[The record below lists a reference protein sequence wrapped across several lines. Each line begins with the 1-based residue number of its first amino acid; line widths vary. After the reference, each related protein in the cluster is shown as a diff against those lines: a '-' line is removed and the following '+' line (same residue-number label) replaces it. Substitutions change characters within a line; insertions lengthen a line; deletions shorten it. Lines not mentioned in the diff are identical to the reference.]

1 MFVTANV
8 IGAERPSAIVVPQ
21 LAVQQSPKGN
31 FVVVANAENHA
42 ELRPVIVGTYVND
55 KEIVIEQGLKS
66 GDRVI
71 VDGLVRVVPNA
82 PVKPTPLT
90 APAAKP
96 PLPPLYRQRQR
107 NERTTRIRAHHVYP
121 LLHCPANPPSVISL
135 LIVLAG
141 AVSLAVSPIEQYPD
155 MAPPQIQVTARYPA
169 PPPKSSP
176 TPSRRRWRLRSTA
189 STTCSLSSRRVRPRA
204 T

>member
-1 MFVTANV
+1 MIRASVPNPDREPARHV
-8 IGAERPSAIVVPQ
+8 RDRQRDRRRAPERHRGAATGSATE
-21 LAVQQSPKGN
+21 SEGN

-96 PLPPLYRQRQR
+96 
-107 NERTTRIRAHHVYP
+107 A
-121 LLHCPANPPSVISL
+121 A
-135 LIVLAG
+135 AA
-141 AVSLAVSPIEQYPD
+141 AVSA
-155 MAPPQIQVTARYPA
+155 TAA
-169 PPPKSSP
+169 K
-176 TPSRRRWRLRSTA
+176 
-189 STTCSLSSRRVRPRA
+189 
-204 T
+204 